1 MFLIE
6 ANLYVCK
13 RIIVFGTWIFVF
25 LDIGSLIFVPDMLSL
40 IHRNNANYENKAYW

>member
-13 RIIVFGTWIFVF
+13 HIIVFGTWIFVF
-25 LDIGSLIFVPDMLSL
+25 LEVGSLIFVPDMLSL
-40 IHRNNANYENKAYW
+40 IHRTNVTCANKAS